1 MAGPIQKAEDT
12 VQSIG
17 DTVGNFVHQIGNVA
31 EKAAETIGTVAKNI
45 GDAAKNDPIGTI
57 AKVAAVATGNAWAL
71 PLISAADVV
80 AHGGNLQDAAKAG
93 AVSYVG
99 GQIAQGISGALAAG
113 SESTLEGVKTGADGS
128 TVYNYSDGSTMTTAA
143 DGTTSFTN
151 PTNITGALNAGISNG
166 AANAATTLAT
176 TGDINKAITSG
187 LTTGAGSYVGSSVT
201 SGLTDNVTT
210 PGAKLAGS
218 VAGGATASV
227 LSGKDPTANIVNS
240 IIATTLNES
249 GSQIKSMWNNMTATV
264 SQYNEQQKAAQ
275 DLLNNT
281 VIPAQKAA
289 QDAQQAA
296 KESYDAYTPVRS
308 QFDDLNSQYKDAVAA
323 GNTTLAN
330 DLADKANALIP
341 QVNDVTNKY
350 NADAA
355 VLQAKLDIFN
365 TSNAKLADTG
375 KQLDTFQSDYVNQNN
390 EFQKA
395 STELTDAATKVAT
408 MSPEA
413 QKAFTS
419 IYGSGSDV
427 ATALD
432 TTTKINGMDPVAQ
445 AAFTRNFSAEKDL
458 TKSLDF
464 ATQVNSLDT
473 GSKSAYSIA
482 LQNGMNDTQ
491 AISLAPQIGGMNATG
506 QAEYVNAINK
516 GLSPQDAAI
525 SATLAD
531 MFPQS
536 ITQPTTKTPTD
547 KTTTDTTTTPTSTSS
562 GPNVSGLINAL
573 MSGSTPK
580 PSTTSTS
587 PTPTTTVAPTPT
599 TTVAPTAAV
608 TPVIPN
614 LTPTT
619 TATMGSTETSTASNT
634 GGVPTLTA
642 GLTPKN
648 ENYTLT
654 GMPNIQESVSQLPQ
668 TMNPNQTQ
676 LSMIQMPPVP
686 EFAEGGSS
694 TPAAYDYSATPTAL
708 TPTLTKRKNLDYILS
723 GLHGANITVP
733 GHADGGEIEQEG
745 HNPTFF
751 SPGGLANT
759 YVQGDGDGTSDSVE
773 AMLANGEFVIPADVV
788 SDLGNG
794 SNEAGASVLDQ
805 FLKSI
810 REHKQSNGV
819 ELPPDSKGPLAYLTD
834 AARKVKA

>member
-1 MAGPIQKAEDT
+1 MAGPIQKVEDT
-12 VQSIG
+12 VQDIG

-45 GDAAKNDPIGTI
+45 GDTAKNDPIGTV
-57 AKVAAVATGNAWAL
+57 AKIAAVATGNAWAL

-128 TVYNYSDGSTMTTAA
+128 TVYSYSDGSTMTSAA

-166 AANAATTLAT
+166 AANAATTLAM

-227 LSGKDPTANIVNS
+227 LSGKDPTTNIVNS
-240 IIATTLNES
+240 IIATTLSET

-308 QFDDLNSQYKDAVAA
+308 KFDDLNSQYNDAVAA

-341 QVNDVTNKY
+341 QVNEVTNKY

-365 TSNAKLADTG
+365 TSNTKLADTG
-375 KQLDTFQSDYVNQNN
+375 KQLDTFKSDYVNQNN
-390 EFQKA
+390 EFEKA
-395 STELTDAATKVAT
+395 STELTSAATKVAT

-419 IYGSGSDV
+419 VYGSGADV

-432 TTTKINGMDPVAQ
+432 TTTKVNSMDPVAQ

-473 GSKSAYSIA
+473 GSKSAYSMA
-482 LQNGMNDTQ
+482 VKNGMNDAQ

-506 QAEYVNAINK
+506 QTEYFNAINK

-536 ITQPTTKTPTD
+536 TTQPTTATPTD
-547 KTTTDTTTTPTSTSS
+547 KTTTPASTSPTSTSS

-580 PSTTSTS
+580 PSTTSTP
-587 PTPTTTVAPTPT
+587 PTPTPTPT
-599 TTVAPTAAV
+599 ATPTITPAAAV
-608 TPVIPN
+608 TPVVPD

-619 TATMGSTETSTASNT
+619 TATMSPTAATPTASNT

-708 TPTLTKRKNLDYILS
+708 TPTLTKRKNLDYILT
-723 GLHGANITVP
+723 GLGGANITVR
-733 GHADGGEIEQEG
+733 GHADGGEIEQED
-745 HNPTFF
+745 HNATFF

-759 YVQGDGDGTSDSVE
+759 YVQGDGDGTSDSVK